1 MKLYLV
7 RHGQPNAETIDPQK
21 GLSPTGQQEI
31 EILAAILKSRD
42 VIVKEI
48 WHSDKNRARQTAGIL
63 TNGVKSENGLVE
75 KKGFAPTDR
84 IEPAVGKILAF
95 RENLM
100 IVSHL
105 PFLAHL
111 ASLLLSGDE
120 HRLAMNFDTGAMA
133 CLDYAHGRWT
143 LEWFAYP
150 GLFKKGDLQDIRSYH

>member
-1 MKLYLV
+1 MKLYLI
-7 RHGQPNAETIDPQK
+7 RHGQPNTETIDPQK

-31 EILAAILKSRD
+31 EILATILKAND
-42 VIVKEI
+42 VAVKEI
-48 WHSDKNRARQTAGIL
+48 WHSEKNRARQTAGIL
-63 TNGVKSENGLVE
+63 ANVIKPENGLVE
-75 KKGFAPTDR
+75 KKGLSPTDR
-84 IEPAVGKILAF
+84 IEPVVGKILAF
-95 RENLM
+95 REDLM

-120 HRLAMNFDTGAMA
+120 HRMAMNFDTGAMA

>member
-1 MKLYLV
+1 MKLYLI

-31 EILAAILKSRD
+31 EILATILKANDIS
-42 VIVKEI
+42 VKEI
-48 WHSDKNRARQTAGIL
+48 WHSEKNRARQTAGIL
-63 TNGVKSENGLVE
+63 ANVISPENGVVE
-75 KKGFAPTDR
+75 KKGLSPTDR

-120 HRLAMNFDTGAMA
+120 HRMAMNFDTGAMA

-150 GLFKKGDLQDIRSYH
+150 GLFKKGDLQNIRSYH